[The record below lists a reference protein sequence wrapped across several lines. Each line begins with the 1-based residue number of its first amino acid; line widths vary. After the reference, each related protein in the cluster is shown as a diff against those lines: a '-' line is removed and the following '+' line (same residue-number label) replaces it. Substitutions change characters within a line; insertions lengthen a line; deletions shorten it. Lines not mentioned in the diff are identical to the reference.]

1 MKRRVIAVVLCLS
14 MVLGL
19 ISGCGKKNTKD
30 ETVTKEKQETKTETE
45 TSDMEESAFVEPS
58 IENVESLERP
68 SIGSNIENS
77 LYEENIVPSVPEYSV
92 DISFSNVINAEDCV
106 LGEYVADAYR
116 EKLAKN
122 LFVVGESS
130 GFEFWEQYEFN
141 AYSQTPNF
149 VTVDSLMHTYHLYF
163 AHLLKTIEKASLSDA
178 VKTISSTMFNKSMEQ
193 YDEFKGTE
201 WEEAAVRNVAYFA
214 VACELSGVD
223 ISVPD
228 FAIDTVNSELD
239 HIMSANG
246 IELSNI
252 IPDTMEDYSQYKPR
266 GYYEGDEQLEKY
278 FRTMMWYGRI
288 TFIAGNDSATRSA
301 VLMSI
306 ALKESAISE
315 WESVYAVTSF
325 FAGASDDLGYCEY
338 MPVIEAAYGG
348 KLDKDSLVGNESAWG
363 ILEEKIS
370 EMDPPRIQSIPVYED
385 EENVIPGFRLMGQRF
400 TIDGN
405 IMQNLIYRAVDEN
418 AEGNKRMLPMVLDVP
433 AALGSDVA
441 KEIALENG
449 AKEYPDYETNLNRL
463 REDINSSSDS
473 LWNASLYSGWIN
485 TLRPL
490 LVEKGDG
497 YPSFMKNSEWTKK
510 TLETFAGSFAE
521 LKHDTVL
528 YSKQPMA
535 EMGGGDLDPVDDR
548 GYVEPEPL
556 VYARFSNLAKTTS
569 EGLKKFGMLSSDDE
583 KNLGLLV
590 ELSDKLLVIAQ
601 KELKNELPSDEEF
614 ELIRNY
620 GGNIEHFWYDAMK
633 DDAGKDSFTSEEFP
647 AAIIVDVA
655 TDPNGLVLEAGTGSP
670 RTIAVVVP
678 VDGILRIAMGSVYD
692 YYEFEWPLSNRLTD
706 NEWRRMVGAES
717 GLGFLYEKDDSIV
730 NPDWT
735 TSYREEKW
743 HWEW

>member
-1 MKRRVIAVVLCLS
+1 MKKRIVAVVLCLT
-14 MVLGL
+14 MVLSL
-19 ISGCGKKNTKD
+19 VSGCSNKNVTEEKAPASQ
-30 ETVTKEKQETKTETE
+30 ETVTE
-45 TSDMEESAFVEPS
+45 TSDMEESKAVETS

-68 SIGSNIENS
+68 SIGSKIDNN
-77 LYEENIVPSVPEYSV
+77 LYEEGIVPSVPEYSV
-92 DISFSNVINAEDCV
+92 DTSFSNVINAEDCV
-106 LGEYVADAYR
+106 LGEYVSDAYR

-122 LFVVGESS
+122 LFVVEGTS

-163 AHLLKTIEKASLSDA
+163 AHLLKSIEKASLSDA
-178 VKTISSTMFNKSMEQ
+178 VKNISGAMFDKSMEQ
-193 YDEFKGTE
+193 YDEYKGTQ
-201 WEEAAVRNVAYFA
+201 WEDAAVRNVAYFA
-214 VACELSGVD
+214 VACKLSGVD
-223 ISVPD
+223 VSVPD
-228 FAIDTVNSELD
+228 FVNDIVTGEVDRIL
-239 HIMSANG
+239 SADG
-246 IELSNI
+246 IEESAI
-252 IPDTMEDYSQYKPR
+252 IPDTNEDYSQYKPR
-266 GYYEGDEQLEKY
+266 GYYDGDEQLERY
-278 FRTMMWYGRI
+278 FRTMMWFGRI
-288 TFIAGNDSATRSA
+288 TFAASNDSATRSA

-306 ALKESAISE
+306 ALKECSLPD

-348 KLDKDSLVGNESAWG
+348 NLSKDALTGDESAWKT
-363 ILEEKIS
+363 LTDKIS
-370 EMDPPRIQSIPVYED
+370 EMDPPKIQSVPVYED

-405 IMQNLIYRAVDEN
+405 IMQNLIFRAVSEN
-418 AEGNKRMLPMVLDVP
+418 EEGKKRMLPTVLDVP
-433 AALGSDVA
+433 AALGSDTA
-441 KEIALENG
+441 KNIALENG
-449 AKEYPDYETNLNRL
+449 ASAFPDYETNLNKL

-473 LWNASLYSGWIN
+473 LWSSSLYSGWLN

-490 LVEKGDG
+490 LTEKGEG
-497 YPSFMKNSEWTKK
+497 YPSFMNNNEWTKK

-556 VYARFSNLAKTTS
+556 VYARFSNLAKTTAD
-569 EGLKKFGMLSSDDE
+569 GLKKYGMISSEDE

-614 ELIRNY
+614 ELIKNY
-620 GGNIEHFWYDAMK
+620 GGDIEHFWYEAMK
-633 DDAGKDSFTSEEFP
+633 DESENESFTTEEFP

-655 TDPNGLVLEAGTGSP
+655 TDPNGSVLEAGTGSP
-670 RTIAVVVP
+670 RAISVVVP

-730 NPDWT
+730 NPQWT

>member
-1 MKRRVIAVVLCLS
+1 MKKRIVAVVLCLT
-14 MVLGL
+14 MVLSL
-19 ISGCGKKNTKD
+19 VSGCSNKNVTEEKAPASQ
-30 ETVTKEKQETKTETE
+30 ETVTE
-45 TSDMEESAFVEPS
+45 TSDMEESKAVETS

-68 SIGSNIENS
+68 SIGSKIDNN
-77 LYEENIVPSVPEYSV
+77 LYEEGIVPSVPEYSV
-92 DISFSNVINAEDCV
+92 DTSFSNVINAEDCV
-106 LGEYVADAYR
+106 LGEYVSDAYR

-122 LFVVGESS
+122 LFVVEGTS

-163 AHLLKTIEKASLSDA
+163 AHLLKSIEKASLSDA
-178 VKTISSTMFNKSMEQ
+178 VKNISGAMFDKSMEQ
-193 YDEFKGTE
+193 YDEYKGTQ
-201 WEEAAVRNVAYFA
+201 WEDAAVRNVAYFA
-214 VACELSGVD
+214 VACKLSGVD
-223 ISVPD
+223 VSVPD
-228 FAIDTVNSELD
+228 FVNDIVTGEVDRIL
-239 HIMSANG
+239 SADG
-246 IELSNI
+246 IEESAI
-252 IPDTMEDYSQYKPR
+252 IPDTNEDYSQYKPR
-266 GYYEGDEQLEKY
+266 GYYDGDEQLERY
-278 FRTMMWYGRI
+278 FRTMMWFGRI
-288 TFIAGNDSATRSA
+288 TFAASNDSATRSA

-306 ALKESAISE
+306 ALKECSLPD

-348 KLDKDSLVGNESAWG
+348 NLNKDALTGDESAWKT
-363 ILEEKIS
+363 LTDKIS
-370 EMDPPRIQSIPVYED
+370 EMDPPKIQSVPVYED

-405 IMQNLIYRAVDEN
+405 IMQNLIFRAVSEN
-418 AEGNKRMLPMVLDVP
+418 EEGKKRMLPTVLDVP
-433 AALGSDVA
+433 AALGSDTA
-441 KEIALENG
+441 KNIALENG
-449 AKEYPDYETNLNRL
+449 ASAFPDYETNLNKL

-473 LWNASLYSGWIN
+473 LWSSSLYSGWLN

-490 LVEKGDG
+490 LTEKGEG
-497 YPSFMKNSEWTKK
+497 YPSFMNNNEWTKK

-556 VYARFSNLAKTTS
+556 VYARFSNLAKTTAD
-569 EGLKKFGMLSSDDE
+569 GLKKYGMISSEDE

-614 ELIRNY
+614 ELIKNY
-620 GGNIEHFWYDAMK
+620 GGDIEHFWYEAMK
-633 DDAGKDSFTSEEFP
+633 DESENESFTTEEFP

-655 TDPNGLVLEAGTGSP
+655 TDPNGSVLEAGTGSP
-670 RTIAVVVP
+670 RAISVVVP

-730 NPDWT
+730 NPQWT